1 MWDEAALTNVAPRE
15 DLIGL
20 AREKARR
27 YQQQSVPIKDLDDFL
42 AKGWGLKKKRV
53 RTATV
58 TRDKQSG
65 ADLEDRVWTL
75 LYRMGFPNLSGAKGA
90 LLTLNPD
97 ASHTV
102 TSQIDVL
109 AIDDEVCLAVECK
122 SMAERG
128 KRAGFQQELAK
139 HALIRE
145 RLNKAVNP
153 PGSLN
158 KRAVIL
164 AYWTHNALLSRND
177 KQRAK
182 EANVLLLDEGDLGY
196 YETLTQHVGPA
207 ARYQLLADL
216 VPGKPIPGLSIRV
229 PALRAKMG
237 GFTCY
242 TFSIAPEYLL
252 KIAYVSHRARGKRS
266 DVATYQRMVSKSR
279 LKKIARY
286 ISGTD
291 ALFPTNIVINL
302 EEGEKGRRGSGL
314 QFDRA
319 KQEGDGK
326 GSAVFGWLTLR
337 PAYKSAWIIDGQ
349 HRLYAYSGHPRAA
362 TSSLSVLA
370 FEGLPGNVQQ
380 KLFIDINAEQK
391 SVKPSLLQELYADL
405 HRGSDDPRKRMQ
417 ALISE
422 AIQEMNADPDSP
434 FFDRV
439 LRADTQRTDTRCI
452 SLTSLFGALD
462 RQGFYFGS
470 AKQNVVIDPGPFW
483 ADSDDEIIKRT
494 TAIVDA
500 WFEMVRQR
508 VPEWW
513 DIGAG
518 EGGGLA
524 MNDGVTVCL
533 SVLRSVVD
541 HLDSGKGSL
550 ADHSVSEVVERLEP
564 YGTALGEHF
573 AAMST
578 EQRAAFRSALR
589 GTQGQTAG
597 MRHAQQ
603 HIQTKFPDFQ
613 PDGLQDFLERESA
626 RTNDQAMSIV
636 NDIERV
642 LSRAVVSVLKEH
654 FGTDGERWWW
664 EGVPKGVRGPA
675 TQLQDDD
682 KNQRG
687 SREAYLTLIHY
698 RTIVLQNWPLFDS
711 LLGRGK
717 RNWSKDRRT
726 EWMVQVNE
734 IRKLAA
740 HPSSQAS
747 VSFEQLAELREYLE
761 WLQAQVS
768 GEPDSSEGT
777 GDEA

>member
-1 MWDEAALTNVAPRE
+1 MWDEAALANVAARE

-27 YQQQSVPIKDLDDFL
+27 YQQQSVMIKDLDDYL
-42 AKGWGLKKKRV
+42 EKGWQLKQKRV

-58 TRDKQSG
+58 TRNKNPG
-65 ADLEDRVWTL
+65 AELEDRVWTL
-75 LYRMGFPNLSGAKGA
+75 LYRMGFPNLSGARGA
-90 LLTLNPD
+90 LLTINPD
-97 ASHTV
+97 ASHTI

-109 AIDDEVCLAVECK
+109 AIDDEVCLAIECK
-122 SMAERG
+122 SMTERG

-145 RLNKAVNP
+145 RLNRSINLH
-153 PGSLN
+153 GRET

-164 AYWTHNALLSRND
+164 AFWTHNALLSRND
-177 KQRAK
+177 KQRAS
-182 EANVLLLDEGDLGY
+182 EENVLLLDGADLAY
-196 YETLTQHVGPA
+196 YETLTQHLGPA
-207 ARYQLLADL
+207 SRYQFLADL
-216 VPGKPIPGLSIRV
+216 VPGKAIPGLNVRV
-229 PALRAKMG
+229 PALKAKMG
-237 GFTCY
+237 GYTCY

-252 KIAYVSHRARGKRS
+252 KIAYVSHRARGTGS
-266 DVATYQRMVSKSR
+266 DVATYQRMVSKTR

-286 ISGTD
+286 ISQTD

-302 EEGEKGRRGSGL
+302 EGPEKGRRGGL
-314 QFDRA
+314 HFDRA
-319 KQEGDGK
+319 KQEDQASG
-326 GSAVFGWLTLR
+326 AVFGWLTLR
-337 PAYKSAWIIDGQ
+337 PAYRSAWIIDGQ

-362 TSSLSVLA
+362 TGSLSVLA

-422 AIQEMNADPDSP
+422 AIQEMNADSGSP

-439 LRADTQRTDTRCI
+439 LRADTARTDTRCI

-470 AKQNVVIDPGPFW
+470 AKQNVVVDPGPFW
-483 ADSDDEIIKRT
+483 ANSDDEIVKRT

-500 WFEMVRQR
+500 WFETVRQR
-508 VPEWW
+508 VSEWW
-513 DIGAG
+513 DLGAG

-541 HLDSGKGSL
+541 HLDSGKGNL
-550 ADHSVSEVVERLEP
+550 ADHSVGEVIGRLEP
-564 YGTALGEHF
+564 YGRALGDHF
-573 AAMST
+573 AAMTT

-597 MRHAQQ
+597 MRHAQEF
-603 HIQTKFPDFQ
+603 IQSQFPEFK
-613 PDGLQDFLERESA
+613 PDGLEEFLERESA
-626 RTNDQAMSIV
+626 RTNDQAMSLV
-636 NDIERV
+636 SDIERV

-664 EGVPKGVRGPA
+664 EGIPKGVRGPA
-675 TQLQDDD
+675 TTLQDDD

-698 RTIVLQNWPLFDS
+698 RTIVEHNWPLFES
-711 LLGRGK
+711 LFGRGK
-717 RNWSKDRRT
+717 RNWSKSRRT
-726 EWMVQVNE
+726 EWILQVNE

-747 VSFEQLAELREYLE
+747 VSFEQLAELQEYLE
-761 WLQAQVS
+761 WLHSQVS
-768 GEPDSSEGT
+768 GEPLAEDGG
-777 GDEA
+777 GDQA